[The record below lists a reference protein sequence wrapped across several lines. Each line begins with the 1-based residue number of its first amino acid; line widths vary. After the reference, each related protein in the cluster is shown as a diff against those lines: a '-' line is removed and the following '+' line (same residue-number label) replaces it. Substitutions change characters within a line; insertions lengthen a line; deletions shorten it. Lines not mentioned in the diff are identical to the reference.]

1 MACCADRITASP
13 FAVIGRC
20 CVYVCACT
28 CAGASAGVGASACA
42 CALCVI
48 MCAITHPSVCRVGV
62 CDVTDGQSR
71 EAMQPQ
77 SLSRCVTSF
86 MCHVHS
92 ELSIG
97 VTSGHVSWFMPMCHA
112 FTSVTSSLPQPTFIY
127 VTSFV
132 YWMEYWS
139 HFRIRL
145 VAHICVNYPCVTS
158 PPSPIHVCHI
168 IHGVYMRHVTLIC
181 DVM

>member
-1 MACCADRITASP
+1 
-13 FAVIGRC
+13 
-20 CVYVCACT
+20 
-28 CAGASAGVGASACA
+28 
-42 CALCVI
+42 
-48 MCAITHPSVCRVGV
+48 
-62 CDVTDGQSR
+62 
-71 EAMQPQ
+71 MQPQ

-97 VTSGHVSWFMPMCHA
+97 VTSGHVSWFMHMCHA

-158 PPSPIHVCHI
+158 PPSPIPVCHI
-168 IHGVYMRHVTLIC
+168 IHGVLMRHVTLIC
-181 DVM
+181 DVLWLVDAVLRSWQSMPHSSPTCVTSCMSQPSFVRVRASICVTWLVDAVLECVASFP